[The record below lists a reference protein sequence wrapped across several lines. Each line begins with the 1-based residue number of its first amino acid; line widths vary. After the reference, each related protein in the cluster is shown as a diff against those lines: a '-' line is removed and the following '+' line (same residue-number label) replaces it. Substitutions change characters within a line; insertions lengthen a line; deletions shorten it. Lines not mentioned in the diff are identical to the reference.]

1 MKIERAMHDPKY
13 KFLMMG
19 DIHINFT
26 DFEPE
31 STGVRLMN
39 GDIIAAFLYFDKATE
54 FYKAWRVMQ
63 CK

>member
-1 MKIERAMHDPKY
+1 MKIESSIHDPNY
-13 KFLMMG
+13 KFLMMD
-19 DIHINFT
+19 DIHIHFT

-39 GDIIAAFLYFDKATE
+39 GDVIAAFLYFEQATE
-54 FYKAWRVMQ
+54 FYKAWRAMQ